1 MDFRVFEKPKVETPF
16 SFHKSEDVYIQM
28 KGYQKADREFF
39 LLLFLD
45 TKNNCI
51 NIETHTI
58 GAVDSSAVY
67 PREVFR
73 SALLKNSS
81 SVIFVHNHPAGD
93 PSPSDADREITRQLV
108 FCSCLLS
115 IKVLDHI
122 ILGDGGRYFSFADQG
137 LIDEYELKAKTL
149 F

>member
-1 MDFRVFEKPKVETPF
+1 MEFRVFEKPAVETPF
-16 SFHKSEDVYIQM
+16 SFHSSKDVYDNM
-28 KGYQKADREFF
+28 KGYQKADRELF

-58 GAVDSSAVY
+58 GAIDSSAVY

-73 SALLKNSS
+73 SALLKNASA
-81 SVIFVHNHPAGD
+81 VIFVHNHPSGD
-93 PSPSDADREITRQLV
+93 PEPSESDKVITRQLV
-108 FCSCLLS
+108 FCSELLGIS
-115 IKVLDHI
+115 VLDHI
-122 ILGDGGRYFSFADQG
+122 ILGDDGRYYSFTDQG
-137 LIDEYELKAKTL
+137 LITEYQLKAKGL

>member
-1 MDFRVFEKPKVETPF
+1 MEFRVFEKPAVETPF
-16 SFHKSEDVYIQM
+16 SFHSSKDVYDNM
-28 KGYQKADREFF
+28 KGYQKADRELF

-58 GAVDSSAVY
+58 GAIDSSAVY

-73 SALLKNSS
+73 SALLKNAT

-93 PSPSDADREITRQLV
+93 PTPSEADKVITQQLV
-108 FCSCLLS
+108 FCSEV
-115 IKVLDHI
+115 IGVKVLDHI

-137 LIDEYELKAKTL
+137 LIDDYEVKAKNL